1 MLKFLTPVPQNVTL
15 FENRIIADVT
25 GEDEV
30 ILELDVPTKSTCSY
44 KKGGFGHRQAHR
56 ENTM

>member
-30 ILELDVPTKSTCSY
+30 ILELDVPAKSTCSY
-44 KKGGFGHRQAHR
+44 KMGGFGHRQAHR